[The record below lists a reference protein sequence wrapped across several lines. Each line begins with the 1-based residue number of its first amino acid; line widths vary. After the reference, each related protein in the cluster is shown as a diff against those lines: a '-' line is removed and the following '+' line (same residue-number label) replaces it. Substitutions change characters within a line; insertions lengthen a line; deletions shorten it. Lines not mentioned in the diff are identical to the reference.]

1 MSLNEKKNLFN
12 ACKITTIVDF
22 FILGKAIMFMLGE
35 MIPKLKG
42 RQSKGATADSGS
54 GQSISANK
62 KNKKKKKGKWT
73 KTTKQNF
80 AVKKTLT
87 FSGSFSDDFEWQV
100 FILQKNCLSVFDH
113 FVKLALKGLR
123 AMYWNEDLCH
133 SK

>member
-1 MSLNEKKNLFN
+1 MKKNIFN

-73 KTTKQNF
+73 KTNRVLLWKRLYDILWLIFRWFWMTSLHF
-80 AVKKTLT
+80 AEEL
-87 FSGSFSDDFEWQV
+87 FECVWP
-100 FILQKNCLSVFDH
+100 FCEIG
-113 FVKLALKGLR
+113 A
-123 AMYWNEDLCH
+123 
-133 SK
+133 

>member
-1 MSLNEKKNLFN
+1 MKKHIFN

-80 AVKKTLT
+80 AVKKTLWHSLAH
-87 FSGSFSDDFEWQV
+87 FQMILNDKSSFCRRIVWV
-100 FILQKNCLSVFDH
+100 CLTILWNWR
-113 FVKLALKGLR
+113 LKG
-123 AMYWNEDLCH
+123 
-133 SK
+133 